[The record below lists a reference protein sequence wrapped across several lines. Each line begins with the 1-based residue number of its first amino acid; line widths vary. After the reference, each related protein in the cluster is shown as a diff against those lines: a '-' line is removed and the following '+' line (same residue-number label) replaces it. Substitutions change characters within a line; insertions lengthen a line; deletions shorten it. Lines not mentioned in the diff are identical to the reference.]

1 MRTAIRFLFSTRKTR
16 VLFVVAI
23 CTLALSQI
31 VQAAPTGRP
40 KREKFSP
47 LALTSEV
54 TSSRGDQGAIQDRK
68 TPSKLECRAFGQP
81 AANINLD
88 CDGITPNNEPQIAVD
103 PADPQHMVASSN
115 DYESCCDEFYTTFDG
130 GKSWR
135 TGDISVEAPGKKK
148 RTGSDP
154 VTTFDV
160 KHGTVI
166 HSSLNF
172 QNDGC
177 DGDVVVSVS
186 RDGGIHWNTVVEVAD
201 GGGPNS
207 CEDNGLFNDKEWITT
222 DNFPSSPFYGRTYL
236 TWTAFL
242 STNGVTLESPI
253 WEAHSDDGGFSWS
266 APQEI
271 SGSSAALCTFQ
282 AEGPSGECD
291 EDQFSVP
298 SVGPDGT
305 VSVSFVNDQ
314 NEALWE
320 PGEVFDN
327 QYLLVTSSD
336 GGVTWSAPGFIVDR
350 EDGSR
355 DFPLNVRGRA
365 TLTNYQVRVPEAG
378 NIVADPTRPGRLYF
392 AFYDN
397 RNGLHDVD
405 NPVTNTDVFIV
416 RSTNGGSSWSAPSQ
430 VNPPDSGA
438 GNDQWFPWVDVSAV
452 DGTVGVLY
460 NDRSY
465 DPTHDTHEATLSESP
480 TGGTSFAAAKVST
493 ASSHPRESRFFRAL
507 VPGCENCATFHGD
520 YIGLT
525 YGADGNANMVW
536 TDMRDLDAA
545 TGLYLQFVYFARR

>member
-1 MRTAIRFLFSTRKTR
+1 MHTAIRFLFGVRKIR
-16 VLFVVAI
+16 VLVAAAI

-31 VQAAPTGRP
+31 IQAAPAGRP

-47 LALTSEV
+47 LALSSVV
-54 TSSRGDQGAIQDRK
+54 TSARGDQGGIQGQK
-68 TPSKLECRAFGQP
+68 TPSKLECRAFGDP

-103 PADPQHMVASSN
+103 PTDPQHMVASSN

-160 KHGTVI
+160 KHGAVI

-177 DGDVVVSVS
+177 DADVVASIS
-186 RDGGIHWNTVVEVAD
+186 KDGGIHWDTVVQVAD
-201 GGGPNS
+201 GGGPTS
-207 CEDNGLFNDKEWITT
+207 CTLFNDKEWITT
-222 DNFPSSPFYGRTYL
+222 DNYPSSQFYGRTYM

-242 STNGVTLESPI
+242 GSLEAPI
-253 WEAHSDDGGFSWS
+253 WEAHSDDGGYTWS
-266 APQEI
+266 APHEI
-271 SGSSAALCTFQ
+271 SGSNPSLCTYQ
-282 AEGPSGECD
+282 TDGPAGECD
-291 EDQFSVP
+291 EDQFSV
-298 SVGPDGT
+298 SSIGPDGT
-305 VSVSFVNDQ
+305 VYVSFINSQ
-314 NEALWE
+314 NQALWE
-320 PGEVFDN
+320 PGEFFDD
-327 QYLLVTSSD
+327 QFLLVKSTD
-336 GGVTWSAPGFIVDR
+336 GGATWSAPSFIVGL

-355 DFPLNVRGRA
+355 DFPISVDERQ
-365 TLTNYQVRVPEAG
+365 TLTNYQLRVASAT
-378 NIVADPTRPGRLYF
+378 NIVADPTSNNRLYF
-392 AFYDN
+392 VFFDN
-397 RNGLHDVD
+397 RNGTHDVD
-405 NPVTNTDVFIV
+405 SPVTNTDIFIV
-416 RSTNGGSSWSAPSQ
+416 RSTNGGSSWSAPAQ
-430 VNPPDSGA
+430 VNPTDSGA

-480 TGGTSFAAAKVST
+480 AGGASFAAAKVST
-493 ASSHPRESRFFRAL
+493 AASHPRNSVFFQAGANA
-507 VPGCENCATFHGD
+507 PGCEACARFHGD

-525 YGADGNANMVW
+525 YGSDGNANLVW

-545 TGLYLQFVYFARR
+545 SGLYLQFVYFARR

>member
-1 MRTAIRFLFSTRKTR
+1 MRTAIRFLLGTRKTR
-16 VLFVVAI
+16 VLFAAAI
-23 CTLALSQI
+23 CALALTQI
-31 VQAAPTGRP
+31 VQAAPPGRP

-47 LALTSEV
+47 LALTSVV
-54 TSSRGDQGAIQDRK
+54 TSARGDQGAIQDQK
-68 TPSKLECRAFGQP
+68 TPSKLECRALGDP

-103 PADPQHMVASSN
+103 PTDPQHMVASSN

-130 GKSWR
+130 GTSWR
-135 TGDISVEAPGKKK
+135 TGDMSVEAPGKKA

-177 DGDVVVSVS
+177 DADVVVSLS
-186 RDGGIHWNTVVEVAD
+186 KDGGIHWDTVVEVAD
-201 GGGPNS
+201 GGGPTS
-207 CEDNGLFNDKEWITT
+207 CALFNDKDWITT
-222 DNFPSSPFYGRTYL
+222 DNFPGSPFYGRSYL

-242 STNGVTLESPI
+242 GSDSPI

-266 APQEI
+266 APHEI
-271 SGSSAALCTFQ
+271 SGSNAGLCTFQ
-282 AEGPSGECD
+282 AGGPADKCD

-305 VSVSFVNDQ
+305 VYVSFINDQ
-314 NEALWE
+314 NTALWE
-320 PGEVFDN
+320 PGEFFDD
-327 QYLLVTSSD
+327 QFLLVKSTD
-336 GGVTWSAPGFIVDR
+336 GGVTWSAPSFIVGL

-355 DFPLNVRGRA
+355 DFPVSVDGRQ
-365 TLTNYQVRVPEAG
+365 TLTNYQLRVASAT
-378 NIVADPTRPGRLYF
+378 NIVADRTRNQRLYF
-392 AFYDN
+392 VFFDN
-397 RNGLHDVD
+397 RNGTHDTD

-416 RSTNGGSSWSAPSQ
+416 RSTNGGASWSQPAQ
-430 VNPPDSGA
+430 VNPADSGA
-438 GNDQWFPWVDVSAV
+438 GNDQWFPWVDVSPV

-460 NDRSY
+460 NDRAY

-480 TGGTSFAAAKVST
+480 AGGATFTAAKVST
-493 ASSHPRESRFFRAL
+493 ASSHPRDSRFFRAGANA
-507 VPGCENCATFHGD
+507 PGCENCARFHGD

-525 YGADGNANMVW
+525 YGANGNANLVW
-536 TDMRDLDAA
+536 TDMRDLDAT
-545 TGLYLQFVYFARR
+545 TGTYLQFVYFARR

>member
-1 MRTAIRFLFSTRKTR
+1 MHKLVRVLISARKTR
-16 VLFVVAI
+16 VLVTAAI
-23 CTLALSQI
+23 VTLAFSQAI
-31 VQAAPTGRP
+31 QAASSPVGRP
-40 KREKFSP
+40 KGEKFRP

-54 TSSRGDQGAIQDRK
+54 TSSRGDQGGVQDQK
-68 TPSKLECRAFGQP
+68 TPSKLECRAFGDP
-81 AANINLD
+81 SANLNLD

-103 PADPQHMVASSN
+103 PTDPQHMVASSN

-135 TGDISVEAPGKKK
+135 TGDMSVEAPGKKA

-154 VTTFDV
+154 VTSFDV

-177 DGDVVVSVS
+177 DADVVVSLS
-186 RDGGIHWNTVVEVAD
+186 KDGGIHWDTVVEVAD
-201 GGGPNS
+201 GGGPTS
-207 CEDNGLFNDKEWITT
+207 CTLFNDKEWITT
-222 DNFPSSPFYGRTYL
+222 DNFPGSPFYGRTYL

-242 STNGVTLESPI
+242 GNLESPI
-253 WEAHSDDGGFSWS
+253 WEAHSDDGGFTWS
-266 APQEI
+266 APHEI
-271 SGSSAALCTFQ
+271 SGSNASLCTFQ
-282 AEGPSGECD
+282 ADGPAGECD

-305 VSVSFVNDQ
+305 VYVSFINDQ
-314 NEALWE
+314 NTALWE
-320 PGEVFDN
+320 AGEVFDD
-327 QYLLVTSSD
+327 QFLLVKSTD
-336 GGVTWSAPGFIVDR
+336 GGVTWSAPTFIVGL

-355 DFPLNVRGRA
+355 DFPISVDGRQ
-365 TLTNYQVRVPEAG
+365 TLTNYQLRVGSAT
-378 NIVADPTRPGRLYF
+378 NIVADPTRNKRLYF
-392 AFYDN
+392 VFFDN

-405 NPVTNTDVFIV
+405 NPVTNTDVFII
-416 RSTNGGSSWSAPSQ
+416 RSTNSGASWSGPTQ

-438 GNDQWFPWVDVSAV
+438 GNDQWFPWVDVSPA

-460 NDRSY
+460 NDRAY

-480 TGGTSFAAAKVST
+480 AGGTSFAAAKVST
-493 ASSHPRESRFFRAL
+493 ASSHPRESRFFRAGANA
-507 VPGCENCATFHGD
+507 PGCENCTRFHGD

-525 YGADGNANMVW
+525 YGADGNANLVW

-545 TGLYLQFVYFARR
+545 TGLYLQFIYFASR